1 MSTAV
6 RSVRGALRSPLRDER
21 GFTLVELLIVMI
33 IVPIIIGAMS
43 VSLMSVFSLQ
53 SSVASRLGGSAD
65 SQVVT
70 TSFSADVQ
78 GAVQITTSATLS
90 QCGTGTQLMGLIMGP
105 ISGSSQQISY
115 VEVLASGSS
124 YNLVRNLCS
133 DVSNL
138 STPIS
143 SRILAYDIDQPCS
156 LTVTSNC
163 QLPPNAYT
171 NSTLVATTTTMWVPT
186 QGITTVAFDIVAPK
200 SSYLY
205 TASAEPLGA
214 DSTAANQLG
223 STATGNSCGF
233 ALPGTGY
240 YATQLCFF
248 DFTSYFANG
257 AVPNNTPI
265 TEYVPGGY
273 KFTADL
279 TVTGMTDVIAKIF
292 PTYSAA
298 FLGNDIGGS
307 PFYSGVGCPTSDPTT
322 SVYLCVTEGTYS
334 CISPAIYQQA
344 GGTTTVTLS
353 NIKLT
358 TVTGA
363 LATGY
368 EIVTADAE
376 TTDVNESHTWTSNLG
391 FNQVPDTPPSSLE
404 GNACSSTDSNGNP
417 IGGGDMTPSTISN
430 STSVFCGSTWQD
442 PADTP
447 RTGTLILA
455 VSPPSSGTGANGST
469 FITDVMVGTGL
480 QGVSFGLLLP

>member
-1 MSTAV
+1 
-6 RSVRGALRSPLRDER
+6 
-21 GFTLVELLIVMI
+21 LVELLIVMI
-33 IVPIIIGAMS
+33 VVPIIIGAMS

-70 TSFSADVQ
+70 TNFAADVQ
-78 GAVQITTSATLS
+78 GAVQITTSSTQT
-90 QCGTGTQLMGLIMGP
+90 QCGTGTQVMGIILGH

-133 DVSNL
+133 DVGNL

-156 LTVTSNC
+156 ATVTSNC
-163 QLPPNAYT
+163 QSPPVAYN
-171 NSTLVATTTTMWVPT
+171 NSTVVSTTSWVYTQSLSPT
-186 QGITTVAFDIVAPK
+186 IHGITTVTFDLVAPK

-214 DSTAANQLG
+214 DSTIANQLG

-248 DFTSYFANG
+248 DFTSYFASG
-257 AVPNNTPI
+257 AIPNNTPI

-279 TVTGMTDVIAKIF
+279 TVTGDTNVVAANF
-292 PTYSAA
+292 PTYQYA
-298 FLGNDIGGS
+298 FLGNAIGGS
-307 PFYSGVGCPTSDPTT
+307 AFYSGVGCPTSDPTT
-322 SVYLCVTEGTYS
+322 YVVGGVTYGTPS
-334 CISPAIYQQA
+334 CISPAIYQNG

-368 EIVTADAE
+368 ELVTADAE
-376 TTDVNESHTWTSNLG
+376 TTDVGESHTWTSNLG
-391 FNQVPDTPPSSLE
+391 FNQVPDTSTSPE
-404 GNACSSTDSNGNP
+404 GDACSSADSNGNP
-417 IGGGDMTPSTISN
+417 VGGGDMTPNPISN
-430 STSVFCGSTWQD
+430 STSVFCGSTYQ
-442 PADTP
+442 AGST
-447 RTGTLILA
+447 RTGTLMLDVA
-455 VSPPSSGTGANGST
+455 PPSSGTGMNGST
-469 FITDVMVGTGL
+469 QIQDVMVGTGL